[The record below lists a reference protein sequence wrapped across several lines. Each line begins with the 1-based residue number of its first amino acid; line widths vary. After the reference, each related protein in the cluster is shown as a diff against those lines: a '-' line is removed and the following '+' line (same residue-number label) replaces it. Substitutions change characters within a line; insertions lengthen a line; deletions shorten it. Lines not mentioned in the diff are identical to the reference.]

1 MTKAKGSLRMTKGV
15 QGDEMKKQDE
25 KLNFAFLPAIL
36 LLTL

>member
-25 KLNFAFLPAIL
+25 KLNFAFFTCHFAF
-36 LLTL
+36 